1 MIELQWWGPSRPPN
15 SISIHLSLGG
25 LERSFPQTCLQVFD
39 FWVETALAVCKAD
52 FLSSWQE
59 ETLVRD
65 VVLFVKMLCF
75 ALKSDFSREVFGGQ

>member
-1 MIELQWWGPSRPPN
+1 M
-15 SISIHLSLGG
+15 
-25 LERSFPQTCLQVFD
+25 
-39 FWVETALAVCKAD
+39 CKAD